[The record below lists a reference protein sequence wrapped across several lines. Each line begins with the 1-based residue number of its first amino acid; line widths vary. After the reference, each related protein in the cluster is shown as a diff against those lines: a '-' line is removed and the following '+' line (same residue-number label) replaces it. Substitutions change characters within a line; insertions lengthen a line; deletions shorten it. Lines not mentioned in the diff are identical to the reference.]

1 MRPVFYNGFL
11 VMNLY
16 EIVLIGRQSLT
27 QQQIEAL
34 VVGLTFFVTQN
45 NGEVVRGEYCG
56 HRDLEYPI
64 KKNTKGHYYVLQIKL
79 DSKFI
84 KEMERIMSLNE
95 DIIRFLVVKTDFFE
109 TRENLITQSKFRNS
123 NRQVK
128 DTGYRNSNKAKDV
141 VVEENVEIVAE
152 VEE

>member
-1 MRPVFYNGFL
+1 MK
-11 VMNLY
+11 LY
-16 EIVLIGRQSLT
+16 EIVLIGRQSLI

-45 NGEVVRGEYCG
+45 GGEVVRGEYCG

-79 DSKFI
+79 DSKNI
-84 KEMERIMSLNE
+84 KELERIMSLNE
-95 DIIRFLVVKTDFFE
+95 DIIRFLVVKVDHFV
-109 TRENLITQSKFRNS
+109 TRENLITQSKFFNNS
-123 NRQVK
+123 KQVK
-128 DTGYRNSNKAKDV
+128 DVGYRNANKNNVKDV
-141 VVEENVEIVAE
+141 VVETESVEIVAE